1 MKKILVAMSGGVDST
16 VVAYLLKQEG
26 YEVEGAYM
34 KLHDNPPYHQENIRK
49 VKKVADYLD
58 IKYHILD
65 LEDRFNEA
73 VFMPFVNTY
82 KEGLTPNPCVL
93 CNRNIKLGALLD
105 FAKDGGFDL
114 LATGHYANIED
125 GFIKEALDKSK
136 DQSYFLSNV
145 KKEALDF
152 IIFPHG
158 KRYKD
163 EVKAIANEIDVL
175 KEFATQKESS
185 EICFVEDTYLE
196 VLEDYTDIEKPGDV
210 IDEDGNIVGFHK
222 GYMHYTIGKRKGFTV
237 HGAHDPHYVTAI
249 DAKNNI
255 ITVGT
260 KDKLDVFAFEID
272 ELNMFIDDTTF
283 ECSVKIRYRSP
294 KIECEVEIKDDKA
307 TIKLMGSVQG
317 LAPGQVA
324 VFYDEEKVIGCGWI
338 KGEIDGFK

>member
-16 VVAYLLKQEG
+16 VVAYLLQKEG

-34 KLHDNPPYHQENIRK
+34 KLHDNPPYHAENIRK
-49 VKKVADYLD
+49 VKKVADFLG

-65 LEDRFNEA
+65 LGDRFNEA
-73 VFMPFVNTY
+73 VFMPFVDTY
-82 KEGLTPNPCVL
+82 KQGFTPNPCIL

-105 FAKDGGFDL
+105 FAKEGGFDL
-114 LATGHYANIED
+114 LATGHYAQIKD
-125 GFIKEALDKSK
+125 GFITQAVDKSK

-158 KRYKD
+158 ERYKE
-163 EVKAIANEIDVL
+163 EVKDIAREIEIL

-185 EICFVEDTYLE
+185 EICFVDDTYLE
-196 VLEDYTDIEKPGDV
+196 ILEDFTDIQKPGDV
-210 IDEDGNIVGFHK
+210 VDANGNVIGEHK

-255 ITVGT
+255 ITVG
-260 KDKLDVFAFEID
+260 KKEELNVFAFEAD
-272 ELNMFIDDTTF
+272 ELNMFIDDKVF
-283 ECSVKIRYRSP
+283 ECSVKIRYRSA
-294 KIECEVEIKDDKA
+294 KTACEVEIKDGKA
-307 TIKLMGSVQG
+307 IVKLFEAVQG

-324 VFYDEEKVIGCGWI
+324 VFYDEQKVIGCGWI
-338 KGEIDGFK
+338 KGEVDGS

>member
-26 YEVEGAYM
+26 HEIEGAYM
-34 KLHDNPPYHQENIRK
+34 KLHDSPEYHKENIRK
-49 VKKVADYLD
+49 VKKVANYLG

-65 LEDRFNEA
+65 LGDRFNEA
-73 VFMPFVNTY
+73 VFMPFVDTY

-105 FAKDGGFDL
+105 FAKDGGFDF
-114 LATGHYANIED
+114 LATGHYAQIED
-125 GFIKEALDKSK
+125 GFIKEAVDKSK

-145 KKEALDF
+145 KKEAIDF
-152 IIFPHG
+152 ILFPHG
-158 KRYKD
+158 SRFKD

-175 KEFATQKESS
+175 KEFAIQKESS
-185 EICFVEDTYLE
+185 EICFVSDTYLE
-196 VLEDYTDIEKPGDV
+196 ILEDFTDIEKPGDV
-210 IDEDGNIVGFHK
+210 VDENDKIVGTHK

-260 KDKLDVFAFEID
+260 KDKLDVFAFEVD
-272 ELNMFIDDTTF
+272 ELNMFIDDKNFAST
-283 ECSVKIRYRSP
+283 VKIRYRSP
-294 KIECEVEIKDDKA
+294 KTECEVEIKDDKA
-307 TIKLMGSVQG
+307 IVKLMGPVQG

-324 VFYDEEKVIGCGWI
+324 VFYDEDRVIGCGWI
-338 KGEIDGFK
+338 KGEVDGFK

>member
-1 MKKILVAMSGGVDST
+1 
-16 VVAYLLKQEG
+16 
-26 YEVEGAYM
+26 
-34 KLHDNPPYHQENIRK
+34 
-49 VKKVADYLD
+49 
-58 IKYHILD
+58 
-65 LEDRFNEA
+65 
-73 VFMPFVNTY
+73 MPFVDTY

-105 FAKDGGFDL
+105 FAKDSGFDF
-114 LATGHYANIED
+114 LATGHYAQIED

-158 KRYKD
+158 ERYKD

-185 EICFVEDTYLE
+185 EICFVSDTYLE
-196 VLEDYTDIEKPGDV
+196 VLEDFTDIEKPGDV
-210 IDEDGNIVGFHK
+210 VDESGNIIGTHK

-237 HGAHDPHYVTAI
+237 HGAHDPHYVTNI

-260 KDKLDVFAFEID
+260 KDKLDVFAFEVN

-294 KIECEVEIKDDKA
+294 KTECEVEIKDNKA

-324 VFYDEEKVIGCGWI
+324 VFYDEDRVIGCGWI
-338 KGEIDGFK
+338 KGEVDGFK